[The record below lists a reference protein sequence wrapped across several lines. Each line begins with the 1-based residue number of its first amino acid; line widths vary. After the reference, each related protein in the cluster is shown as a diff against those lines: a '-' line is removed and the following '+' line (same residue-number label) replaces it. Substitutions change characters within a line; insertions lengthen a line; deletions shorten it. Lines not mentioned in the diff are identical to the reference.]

1 MKHLRSESGQSL
13 IELAVLLPILLTLT
27 LGVFNFA
34 LIYNTYVGIVNAAN
48 VAATYA
54 ATSQAAAS
62 NLSAI
67 TAAALSESDVWR
79 CTSQPTVT
87 RTPGTDPYGYA
98 MIRVTVSCQVGNLI
112 AIPASFY
119 HITVSAEAVRRV
131 RPA

>member
-27 LGVFNFA
+27 LGVFDFA

-48 VAATYA
+48 VGATYA
-54 ATSQAAAS
+54 ATSPAAAS

-67 TAAALSESDVWR
+67 TAAALGESNVWR
-79 CTSQPTVT
+79 CTSQPAVT
-87 RTPGTDPYGYA
+87 RTPSLDPYGFS
-98 MIRVTVSCQVGNLI
+98 MISVTVSCQVDNLI
-112 AIPASFY
+112 AIPAVFNN
-119 HITVSAEAVRRV
+119 ITVSAKAVRRV